1 MRIQLSLRPVQKT
14 AVVPINYSYPLA
26 AAIYKILQ
34 HASPAYAEFLHKK
47 GYAAP
52 SGRLMKL
59 FTFSKLWIP
68 NVRQR
73 EGRLIGGDG
82 LWRLQVGSPLLDEFV
97 QNFVLGLF
105 QSSEIAI
112 GGQGCHAEFH
122 VQQVE
127 ALPTPEF
134 GETTRCKC
142 LSPVAA
148 STVHDSERG
157 RRIYYYRPH
166 DAELSVAL
174 RKNLLEKYQIIHGQQ
189 PADDRFSFRLEAND
203 RPKSRLLII
212 KEGTPAATQI
222 KAFESHFTLEGSPE
236 LMQTAWECGLGEH
249 NSQGFGMI
257 EVVS

>member
-1 MRIQLSLRPVQKT
+1 MRIQLSLRPEYRSAT
-14 AVVPINYSYPLA
+14 IPINYSYPLS

-105 QSSEIAI
+105 AANEIAI
-112 GGQGCHAEFH
+112 GGQGCHVVFRVE
-122 VQQVE
+122 QVE
-127 ALPTPEF
+127 ALPLPEF
-134 GETTRCKC
+134 SETMRGKC
-142 LSPVAA
+142 LSPITA
-148 STVHDSERG
+148 STVRDSEAG
-157 RRIYYYRPH
+157 RRIHYYPPD
-166 DAELSVAL
+166 DAELSEAL
-174 RKNLLEKYQIIHGQQ
+174 RKNLLEKYEIIHGQ
-189 PADDRFSFRLEAND
+189 PPPDNRFQFRLETTD
-203 RPKSRLLII
+203 KPKSRLITI

-222 KAFESHFTLEGSPE
+222 KAFESYFTLEGSAE